1 MDHKKRGWV
10 DSQNNNNFCSLH
22 FIVYEIWLILDYEL
36 ILRLIIVRSCC
47 CLLLKLVILRITRS
61 SHQRCSMKKVF
72 FKISQNSQENA
83 CVRVFV
89 SELRERELYG
99 NNQIRI
105 EKSFLVQFK
114 LTLSCYWYYV
124 DLTGHS
130 KHHRFSTVK
139 ATSLSAMVVSF
150 FNINNFP

>member
-1 MDHKKRGWV
+1 MLE
-10 DSQNNNNFCSLH
+10 SL
-22 FIVYEIWLILDYEL
+22 FLNY
-36 ILRLIIVRSCC
+36 
-47 CLLLKLVILRITRS
+47 
-61 SHQRCSMKKVF
+61 
-72 FKISQNSQENA
+72 
-83 CVRVFV
+83 
-89 SELRERELYG
+89 ERELYG